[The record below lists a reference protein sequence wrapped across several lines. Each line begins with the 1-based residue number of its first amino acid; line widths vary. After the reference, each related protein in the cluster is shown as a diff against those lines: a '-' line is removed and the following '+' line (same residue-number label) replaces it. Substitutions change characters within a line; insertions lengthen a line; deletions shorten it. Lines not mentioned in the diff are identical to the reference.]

1 MCDKVRIK
9 QSNSIKQE
17 YKYGNIQNISIN
29 SKLISNN
36 NSSIICHY
44 TGVNSNATLEQLGSS
59 DSINDPDAAA
69 YKSIC
74 IYSKTKIDRKNSF
87 YKDHSKFKTKKI
99 ENKIENNEKNVL
111 CIPNVMMTYRERT
124 ILKLKDTAK
133 ILKYECRKLY
143 REYRGIEKERSKLFT
158 NSNSQTYKN
167 IEIKSKNKYFEY
179 ELQKEKY
186 ESIRKEINNIT
197 KNINN
202 NI

>member
-9 QSNSIKQE
+9 QSNPIKQE

-29 SKLISNN
+29 SKPNSNN

-44 TGVNSNATLEQLGSS
+44 TGVNSNTTLEPSGSS
-59 DSINDPDAAA
+59 DSINDSTAAA

-74 IYSKTKIDRKNSF
+74 IYSKTKIHRKSSF

-99 ENKIENNEKNVL
+99 ENKIENNEKSVL
-111 CIPNVMMTYRERT
+111 CIPNTIMTDQERT
-124 ILKLKDTAK
+124 ILKLKEIAK
-133 ILKYECRKLY
+133 NLKYECRKLY
-143 REYRGIEKERSKLFT
+143 REYRGIEKERSKLF
-158 NSNSQTYKN
+158 NNNAQIYKN
-167 IEIKSKNKYFEY
+167 IEIKSKNKYFQY
-179 ELQKEKY
+179 EIQKDKY
-186 ESIRKEINNIT
+186 ESIRKEIYNIT